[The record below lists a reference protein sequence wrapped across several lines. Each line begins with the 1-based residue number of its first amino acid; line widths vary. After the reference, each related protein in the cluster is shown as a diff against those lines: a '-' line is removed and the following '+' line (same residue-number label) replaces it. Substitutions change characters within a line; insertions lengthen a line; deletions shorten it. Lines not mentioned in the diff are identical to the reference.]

1 MNILFRANPA
11 HCPAFAMR
19 KTLSQRGFGRIL
31 KGSSPSMTS
40 VPNEPSRPSPKALA
54 LFWAVIGGIVL
65 LILAGSFWLRHS
77 LAVSF
82 EEPPPPDLGNLE
94 VELEGLER
102 TGLPVN
108 TATLHGKVRVFA
120 HLYTVCPHG
129 CAAVLAEMVKL
140 NERFRGNP
148 YFHQISIAVIPE
160 RDSPELFKAHAEAL
174 AVRPTDPWWFLT
186 GKREDMEQFMVEG
199 LKLERPKPIPP
210 EERLNPLD
218 LYEHDLRIV
227 LVDRRGTI
235 RGYYSVFD
243 PSDELAKLMREKLQ
257 RDVQR
262 LLENPTL

>member
-1 MNILFRANPA
+1 
-11 HCPAFAMR
+11 
-19 KTLSQRGFGRIL
+19 
-31 KGSSPSMTS
+31 
-40 VPNEPSRPSPKALA
+40 
-54 LFWAVIGGIVL
+54 
-65 LILAGSFWLRHS
+65 
-77 LAVSF
+77 
-82 EEPPPPDLGNLE
+82 
-94 VELEGLER
+94 
-102 TGLPVN
+102 
-108 TATLHGKVRVFA
+108 
-120 HLYTVCPHG
+120 
-129 CAAVLAEMVKL
+129 MVKL

-148 YFHQISIAVIPE
+148 DFHQISIAVIPE

-174 AVRPTDPWWFLT
+174 EVRPTDPWWFLT